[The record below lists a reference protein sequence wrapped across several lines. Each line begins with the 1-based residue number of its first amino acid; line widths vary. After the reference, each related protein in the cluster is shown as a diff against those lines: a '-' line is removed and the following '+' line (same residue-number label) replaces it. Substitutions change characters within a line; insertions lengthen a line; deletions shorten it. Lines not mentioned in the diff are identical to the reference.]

1 MRSLKRQDHR
11 SRRNEVQVLMNGEC
25 CSEDCGDTA
34 TEMESLFQPRTIA
47 VFGASTNQ
55 AKIGYRIVENLLQ
68 GGYRGRIYPI
78 NPHGGEILGR
88 SVARRLG
95 EIQDDIDVA
104 VMAIPARFVYD
115 AVVECA
121 EKGVKHLVVISS
133 GFSEAGN
140 VDEEKRIVDY
150 ARQHGMRVLG
160 PNVFGVFSDAGSM
173 NATFGPS
180 GILPGHVAIV
190 TQSGAL
196 GVAMIGKTA
205 AESLGLSAV
214 VSVGNKSD
222 IGEADLLEY
231 LGRDDRTRVILLY
244 IEGVKD
250 GDRLERTLRWVTRRK
265 HVVVIKSGR
274 SKRGAMAAASH
285 TGSLAGA
292 DEVFD
297 AVMKQ
302 CGALRAESV
311 QDAFN
316 WVQYLATA
324 PAPSGKETVIVTN
337 GGGIGVMATDAC
349 EKYDIRLFD
358 DQRCLQDAFS
368 DVMPDFGSSKN
379 PVDLTGQATVDD
391 YQQALEAALEE
402 DRIHSVIALYC
413 ETALFD
419 TDQFGRL
426 LRETYA
432 RFRERKPIVFTLFG
446 GAKIEAMVRELR
458 MEQIPVFA
466 NVYEAVS
473 CVGVLYRSWRNH
485 QRERKDAPSLS
496 LPIDRILSVLQTAGS
511 EQRGFLLAQEAS
523 LVAAELGLIM
533 PQSIVAESLDEAIQA
548 TERIGFPVVLKVVS
562 KDIIHKSDA
571 GGVALDLGTTDEVID
586 AYQAILRAC
595 RAYKR
600 DARIEGVEV
609 AKMVRAGVETIIGAR
624 QDRSFGPTVMVGL
637 GGVYVEVMRDVAFR
651 AAPVDRATALE
662 MIADLRSFPLLL
674 GVRGEKQ
681 KDIEAVADV
690 IVTLSHLVDQCRAIT
705 DIEINPLVAYDVGEG
720 AKAVDV
726 RILFHYPEEV
736 R

>member
-1 MRSLKRQDHR
+1 
-11 SRRNEVQVLMNGEC
+11 MNCEC
-25 CSEDCGDTA
+25 CSEDGDDTA
-34 TEMESLFQPRTIA
+34 AEMESLFQPRAIA
-47 VFGASTNQ
+47 VFGASTNP
-55 AKIGYRIVENLLQ
+55 AKIGYRIVGNLLQ

-88 SVARRLG
+88 SIVRGVG

-121 EKGVKHLVVISS
+121 EKSVKHLVVISS
-133 GFSEAGN
+133 GFSEVGN
-140 VDEEKRIVDY
+140 IDEEKRIVDY

-160 PNVFGVFSDAGSM
+160 PNVFGVFSDASAM

-196 GVAMIGKTA
+196 GIAMIGKTA

-222 IGEADLLEY
+222 IDEADLLEY
-231 LGRDDRTRVILLY
+231 LGRDERTRVILLY
-244 IEGVKD
+244 IEGVKN
-250 GDRLERTLRWVTRRK
+250 GDRLERTLRWVTDRK

-324 PAPSGKETVIVTN
+324 PAPSGKEAVIVTN

-349 EKYDIRLFD
+349 EKYDIVLFD
-358 DQRCLQDAFS
+358 DQKRLGEAFS
-368 DVMPDFGSSKN
+368 AVMPDFGSSKN
-379 PVDLTGQATVDD
+379 PVDLTGQATADD
-391 YQQALEAALEE
+391 YQQALEVALEE

-446 GAKIEAMVRELR
+446 GGKIEALVRELR
-458 MEQIPVFA
+458 MEGIPVFA

-473 CVGVLYRSWRNH
+473 CLGVLYRSWRNR
-485 QRERKDAPSLS
+485 QREKEDTSPLPLS
-496 LPIDRILSVLQTAGS
+496 LDRIASVLRAAGR

-523 LVAAELGLIM
+523 IIAAELGLMM
-533 PQSIVAESLDEAIQA
+533 PQSIVAGNLEEAVQA
-548 TERIGFPVVLKVVS
+548 AERIGYPVVLKIVS
-562 KDIIHKSDA
+562 RDIIHKSDA
-571 GGVALDLGTTDEVID
+571 GGVALNLETKDEVID

-600 DARIEGVEV
+600 DAKIEGVEV
-609 AKMVRAGVETIIGAR
+609 VEMVRPGTETIVGAR

-637 GGVYVEVMRDVAFR
+637 GGVYVEVMKDVAFR
-651 AAPVDRATALE
+651 AAPVDQGTALE

-674 GVRGEKQ
+674 GVRGEKR

-690 IVTLSHLVDQCRAIT
+690 IVTLSHLVDQCRDIT

-720 AKAVDV
+720 VKAVDV
-726 RILFHYPEEV
+726 RILFQYSEEV